1 MKWRLTAAAAVAALA
16 TAAIGVTGVF
26 AGDTDNGPGQDPA
39 DLAVRVA
46 HATRVDGPSGG
57 ALGRIAAKQ
66 SKHSQKAPK
75 PQLIYLETDPLTIPT
90 GQTGQVV
97 QVCPGSSRA
106 INGYYF
112 TKGVGTGFGLVN
124 EGDSPARLRKW
135 SFYLKNETTAPIA
148 NVTFGMICIKGVR

>member
-1 MKWRLTAAAAVAALA
+1 MRWRLTAAGAAAALA

-26 AGDTDNGPGQDPA
+26 AGDTDNAPGQDPG
-39 DLAVRVA
+39 DIDVQVA
-46 HATRVDGPSGG
+46 HASRVDGSSGG
-57 ALGRIAAKQ
+57 ALGEIAGKR
-66 SKHSQKAPK
+66 SKPSQKVPK
-75 PQLIYLETDPLTIPT
+75 PQLIYLETDPLTLPT

-124 EGDSPARLRKW
+124 EGDSPAGLRKW
-135 SFYLKNETTAPIA
+135 SFYLKNETTAPIE
-148 NVTFGMICIKGVR
+148 NVTFGMICLKGVR